1 MGCICQ
7 HDAPSLRGA
16 LATKQSILSLWRYGL
31 LRCARKDVDGV
42 HLPTRYSVIARSS
55 CDEAIHTFF
64 VRRYGLFPCAPKAVV
79 GVHLP
84 TRYSFIAMTS
94 STEPFQTFFAPH
106 HISPPSPPP

>member
-64 VRRYGLFPCAPKAVV
+64 ARRHVLLRCARKDVDGAP
-79 GVHLP
+79 LP
-84 TRYSFIAMTS
+84 TQYSVIARS
-94 STEPFQTFFAPH
+94 SRDPPIHTFFTPPH
-106 HISPPSPPP
+106 ILPP